1 MFDEASIVGGL
12 LSDGLNALGKSLDN
26 SLLLNEMQLNNDMLR
41 EQMSQQASIM
51 KTAHDEDVLRR
62 GRDIALEGL
71 YEETFLL

>member
-12 LSDGLNALGKSLDN
+12 LSDGLSALGKSMDN

-41 EQMSQQASIM
+41 EQMSHQSAMQSM
-51 KTAHDEDVLRR
+51 AHNEDVLRR

>member
-12 LSDGLNALGKSLDN
+12 LSDGLGALGKSMDN
-26 SLLLNEMQLNNDMLR
+26 SLLMNEMQLNSDSLR
-41 EQMSQQASIM
+41 EQMSQQTSAM
-51 KTAHDEDVLRR
+51 QMAHNENVLRR

>member
-41 EQMSQQASIM
+41 EQMSQQAAMQSM
-51 KTAHDEDVLRR
+51 AHNEDVLRR

-71 YEETFLL
+71 YEETFLQ

>member
-12 LSDGLNALGKSLDN
+12 LSDGLSALGKSMDN

-41 EQMSQQASIM
+41 EQMSQQAAMQSM
-51 KTAHDEDVLRR
+51 AHNEDVLRR